1 MVSTLAFGVADSA
14 PLSLTTAQHRLPH
27 EQETHRVTEQ
37 TDKDLDAIL
46 VRRVQRG
53 DRRAYDFLVVKYQHK
68 VAALIRRYARDPQD
82 VADLSQ
88 DTFVRAYQAL
98 GSFRGDSAFYSWL
111 YRIAVNTA
119 LSHVGGNKKSW
130 NESELGYDQ
139 PLQDLVDGQ
148 QSSHGPEEEQAASE
162 LHTIV
167 RAAMAEIPADMA
179 QALRHREW
187 DGMSYEAIAEAM
199 HVPVGTVR
207 SRIFRAREAVEQRIR
222 AWQAGGQE
230 Q

>member
-1 MVSTLAFGVADSA
+1 MVSTLAYDVVDTTSRN
-14 PLSLTTAQHRLPH
+14 LTTAQHRMPH

-37 TDKDLDAIL
+37 TDKDLDAVL

-53 DRRAYDFLVVKYQHK
+53 ERRAYDFLVVKYQHK

-82 VADLSQ
+82 VADLCQ

-98 GSFRGDSAFYSWL
+98 GTFRGDSAFYSWL

-119 LSHVGGNKKSW
+119 LSHVGGNKKAW

-139 PLQDLVDGQ
+139 VLQDIVDGQ
-148 QSSHGPEEEQAASE
+148 HSGHGPEDEQAATE
-162 LHTIV
+162 LHAIV

-187 DGMSYEAIAEAM
+187 DGMSYEAIADAM
-199 HVPVGTVR
+199 QVPVGTVR

-222 AWQAGGQE
+222 AWQAGGQA